1 MKKLLIVCLFFTIAC
16 NTETK
21 EQAVKSEDKVETHI
35 AKELEVVINFKTDK
49 ADEFK
54 LLLNNIEVDEFQRKH
69 SQVIEKVA
77 PSSGTDE
84 IVAKFGPNNI
94 SNNFSINFGT
104 KEVSQIE
111 IESIKMS
118 YGKNELV
125 VTGSEIDDFFNINKY
140 IDYDSANNKLNTK
153 RVDGK
158 YYPAI
163 NLKRKGIN
171 ILRKE

>member
-1 MKKLLIVCLFFTIAC
+1 MRKLLIIFLLLTLAC
-16 NTETK
+16 NTESK
-21 EQAVKSEDKVETHI
+21 DQATATNKI
-35 AKELEVVINFKTDK
+35 AEVNTTKELEVVINFKTNK

-69 SQVIEKVA
+69 SQVIEKVR

-84 IVAKFGPNNI
+84 IIAKFGPDNI

-104 KEVSQIE
+104 KEISQIE
-111 IESIKMS
+111 IESIRMS

-125 VTGSEIDDFFNINKY
+125 VTGSEIDKFFNINKY
-140 IDYDSANNKLNTK
+140 IDYDSANNMLNTK
-153 RVDGK
+153 RVEGK